1 MLKTYLNLVASFSL
15 RMIKR
20 NMWLNSFLLVKMLYL
35 YNLNTISA
43 MVLKELLLQQIKID
57 RKQLSD
63 TALSSSHSMSKSD
76 YLLIANELFDYS
88 SVHVLYNKEISNEEE
103 QVVIVIGI

>member
-1 MLKTYLNLVASFSL
+1 MAL
-15 RMIKR
+15 RK
-20 NMWLNSFLLVKMLYL
+20 V
-35 YNLNTISA
+35 NT
-43 MVLKELLLQQIKID
+43 LLLQQIKID
-57 RKQLSD
+57 RERLSA
-63 TALSSSHSMSKSD
+63 TATSSTHTMSKED